1 MGQTTAAGPGS
12 GGPAGPDSAG
22 PDSAGPD
29 SAGPD
34 SAETEKDRVVELLG
48 SEWSIIIS
56 LLAGLD
62 DAAWSR
68 PALPGWDVHDVLAH
82 LIGTERTLAGEQHPD
97 PADIDA
103 GRHVR
108 NAIGK
113 ANEAWVLAL
122 RDRPHASL
130 LDDFRSVTAHRLAS
144 LRAMSPEEFNA
155 PSWTP
160 AGQATYARF
169 MRIRIFDCWM
179 HEQDIRTAV
188 GIPDNED
195 GAAAEEA
202 LDEVVEALGYIVGK
216 RGRAPDGSSIL
227 IRLTGPL
234 QRDLPVVVDGRA
246 RVVAAIDGEPTAS
259 LALPSSLF
267 FRLAGGREDAEAA
280 LGGIELGGD
289 SGLAHQLATNLAYT
303 I

>member
-12 GGPAGPDSAG
+12 GGKAGPAGPDSAE
-22 PDSAGPD
+22 S
-29 SAGPD
+29 D

-48 SEWSIIIS
+48 GEWSIIIG

-122 RDRPHASL
+122 RDRPHA
-130 LDDFRSVTAHRLAS
+130 
-144 LRAMSPEEFNA
+144 
-155 PSWTP
+155 
-160 AGQATYARF
+160 
-169 MRIRIFDCWM
+169 
-179 HEQDIRTAV
+179 RTATV
-188 GIPDNED
+188 VRRPEAGDRTAPLSYCWDRS
-195 GAAAEEA
+195 GA
-202 LDEVVEALGYIVGK
+202 
-216 RGRAPDGSSIL
+216 
-227 IRLTGPL
+227 
-234 QRDLPVVVDGRA
+234 
-246 RVVAAIDGEPTAS
+246 
-259 LALPSSLF
+259 
-267 FRLAGGREDAEAA
+267 
-280 LGGIELGGD
+280 
-289 SGLAHQLATNLAYT
+289 
-303 I
+303 

>member
-1 MGQTTAAGPGS
+1 MGQTSPAGPGS
-12 GGPAGPDSAG
+12 GGQAGPAGPDSAET
-22 PDSAGPD
+22 
-29 SAGPD
+29 D

-48 SEWSIIIS
+48 GEWSIIIG

-82 LIGTERTLAGEQHPD
+82 LIGTERTLAGVQHPD

-113 ANEAWVLAL
+113 ANEAWVVAL
-122 RDRPHASL
+122 RDRPHAGL

-160 AGQATYARF
+160 AGHATYARF

-188 GIPDNED
+188 GIPGNED

-216 RGRAPDGSSIL
+216 RGRAPDGSSVL
-227 IRLTGPL
+227 IRLTGAL

-246 RVVAAIDGEPTAS
+246 RVVAAIDG
-259 LALPSSLF
+259 
-267 FRLAGGREDAEAA
+267 
-280 LGGIELGGD
+280 
-289 SGLAHQLATNLAYT
+289 
-303 I
+303 